1 MSQSCLNRD
10 IALKQFL
17 KLLQW
22 LRVVLVQDAAVLYS
36 RYPTC
41 PIFHFAPFTYP
52 SFTTFSANA
61 AALIVAAEE
70 KACLVFHNLPD
81 HMARSMRGYATDLQ
95 MMQEQNHNKVCERL
109 RELQEQNVCLELLLR
124 NSTGSKRK
132 KKKGMSHIGLSH
144 LILPLPPSR

>member
-41 PIFHFAPFTYP
+41 PIFRFAPFTYP

-70 KACLVFHNLPD
+70 KARLAFHNLPD

-109 RELQEQNVCLELLLR
+109 HELQEQNVRLELLLS
-124 NSTGSKRK
+124 NFTGSKRK
-132 KKKGMSHIGLSH
+132 KKNGMSHIGLSH
-144 LILPLPPSR
+144 LVLLLPPSR